1 MFRALRATLLC
12 AWVGSVMAA
21 WTEEATAPGVLQNGV
36 RAARMDLSGQGPVGY
51 WARSAVS
58 GVSSPLSLNKG

>member
-1 MFRALRATLLC
+1 
-12 AWVGSVMAA
+12 MAA